1 MNTYYLHFISLTIM
15 VILMKT
21 TKPKETMNNNIII
34 NKIDVK
40 MRDMLNFENQ
50 LDVLQFALGQ
60 LQNKD
65 LKIILSYANSK
76 LKQDKLEN
84 K

>member
-1 MNTYYLHFISLTIM
+1 MPQSSLIDLLLLAM
-15 VILMKT
+15 FKT
-21 TKPKETMNNNIII
+21 NQPKETMNNDIII

-40 MRDMLNFENQ
+40 MRDMCNFENQ

>member
-1 MNTYYLHFISLTIM
+1 MRNEKQNQFA
-15 VILMKT
+15 
-21 TKPKETMNNNIII
+21 II
-34 NKIDVK
+34 NQIDVK
-40 MRDMLNFENQ
+40 MRGMQNFENQ
-50 LDVLQFALGQ
+50 FEVLQFALDHLDTKQ
-60 LQNKD
+60 

>member
-1 MNTYYLHFISLTIM
+1 MF
-15 VILMKT
+15 KT
-21 TKPKETMNNNIII
+21 NQPKETMNNDIII

-40 MRDMLNFENQ
+40 MRDMCNFENQ

>member
-1 MNTYYLHFISLTIM
+1 
-15 VILMKT
+15 
-21 TKPKETMNNNIII
+21 MNNNIII

-40 MRDMLNFENQ
+40 MRDMSNFENQ
-50 LDVLQFALGQ
+50 LNVLQFALGQ
-60 LQNKD
+60 LENKD

>member
-1 MNTYYLHFISLTIM
+1 MNTYYLHSISLTIM

>member
-1 MNTYYLHFISLTIM
+1 
-15 VILMKT
+15 
-21 TKPKETMNNNIII
+21 MNNNIII

-40 MRDMLNFENQ
+40 MRDMSNFENQ

-60 LQNKD
+60 LENKE

>member
-1 MNTYYLHFISLTIM
+1 MF
-15 VILMKT
+15 KT
-21 TKPKETMNNNIII
+21 NQPKETMNNNIII

-40 MRDMLNFENQ
+40 MRDMSNFENQ

-60 LQNKD
+60 LENKD

>member
-1 MNTYYLHFISLTIM
+1 
-15 VILMKT
+15 
-21 TKPKETMNNNIII
+21 MNNNIII

-40 MRDMLNFENQ
+40 MRDMSNFENQ
-50 LDVLQFALGQ
+50 FDVLQFALGQ
-60 LQNKD
+60 LENKN

>member
-1 MNTYYLHFISLTIM
+1 MF
-15 VILMKT
+15 KT
-21 TKPKETMNNNIII
+21 NQPKETMNNNIII

-40 MRDMLNFENQ
+40 MRDMSNFENQ

-60 LQNKD
+60 LENKN

>member
-1 MNTYYLHFISLTIM
+1 
-15 VILMKT
+15 
-21 TKPKETMNNNIII
+21 MNNNIII

-40 MRDMLNFENQ
+40 MRDMSNFENQ

-60 LQNKD
+60 LENKD

>member
-1 MNTYYLHFISLTIM
+1 
-15 VILMKT
+15 
-21 TKPKETMNNNIII
+21 MNNNIII

-40 MRDMLNFENQ
+40 MRDMSNFENQ

-60 LQNKD
+60 LENKD

-76 LKQDKLEN
+76 LKQEKLEN